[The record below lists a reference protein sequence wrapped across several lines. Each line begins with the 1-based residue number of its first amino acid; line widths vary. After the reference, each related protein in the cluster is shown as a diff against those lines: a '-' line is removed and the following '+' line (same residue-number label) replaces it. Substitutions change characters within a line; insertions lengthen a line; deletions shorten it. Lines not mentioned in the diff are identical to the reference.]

1 MTLWKHRDFVS
12 FCDWGEKNRVGWR
25 CVGSIL
31 VFYSMVRFQTLKG
44 KGKLKVLFL
53 LSRDGTEFLFC

>member
-25 CVGSIL
+25 SVGSIL
-31 VFYSMVRFQTLKG
+31 VFLLHGEISNTKKKKEIKG
-44 KGKLKVLFL
+44 AV
-53 LSRDGTEFLFC
+53 SAE